1 MGKLNDWRQLV
12 KQTYHSGVASNKN
25 YTFRQALKD
34 ASRIKGKHK
43 GTTHKAH
50 KKGRKR
56 RGGGEGDTPDAA
68 DNAVVADTSEQN
80 TDSQPTSSEQDT
92 SQAEEKKEEAEPAAE
107 EKKEEAESAA
117 EENKEEAAPAATEPT
132 PSGGRRRRRR
142 RKTKKCR
149 KHSRRGRKHRKS
161 RR

>member
-56 RGGGEGDTPDAA
+56 RGGAEGDTPVAEGDDATADPVAEAKTEEPVAEVKTDEPVA
-68 DNAVVADTSEQN
+68 DNSEQN
-80 TDSQPTSSEQDT
+80 TESQPTSSEQDT
-92 SQAEEKKEEAEPAAE
+92 SSEPAATPD
-107 EKKEEAESAA
+107 AA
-117 EENKEEAAPAATEPT
+117 AAAAA
-132 PSGGRRRRRR
+132 GGRRRRRG

-149 KHSRRGRKHRKS
+149 KHSRRGRKHNRKS